1 MRLGVEYLLFIA
13 SVIFCACTSVVKP
26 NETDFVRTL
35 KPLYCHDIEVYTA
48 RSKLECV
55 LHCQYNCLGYS
66 ASRHNP
72 SNYRCH
78 VCFIYD
84 IQAAMT
90 VAPTPGNVVT
100 SSVTMWNENGRSII
114 QIWNLNTT
122 LYEISTLSIMLR
134 LSLFTRCLFHERTTH
149 T

>member
-1 MRLGVEYLLFIA
+1 MRHVQYLLFITG
-13 SVIFCACTSVVKP
+13 VIGACTIVVKC
-26 NETDFVRTL
+26 NETAFVRTL
-35 KPLYCHDIEVYTA
+35 MPMYCHDIEVYTA

-55 LHCQYNCLGYS
+55 RHCQDNCLGYS
-66 ASRHNP
+66 ASRHSP
-72 SNYRCH
+72 SHYRCH

-90 VAPTPGNVVT
+90 VAPTPSNVVT
-100 SSVTMWNENGRSII
+100 SFVTMWNENGRLII

-122 LYEISTLSIMLR
+122 LYEICTLIIMLR